1 MIYISPRKMLAA
13 RGVVQLVAKK
23 SILTIEEEMQQ
34 RSASRKKPYPAT
46 KQRKG
51 NLLAGFRLLRD

>member
-1 MIYISPRKMLAA
+1 MLAT

-23 SILTIEEEMQQ
+23 SILTIEKEMQQ
-34 RSASRKKPYPAT
+34 RSAGRKKPYPAAE
-46 KQRKG
+46 RREG